1 MDDDMQI
8 SMDEYFKTIKDKI
21 AYKYYDLFIFG
32 VLANAGDYFFVKDY
46 IKFDIVDIFFEPYKY
61 TIAIRIESTDIKIQ
75 EFLKSKN
82 IDFGFNFGFNFDLFQ
97 TKPKNIN
104 IEELQYNEQTI
115 QIILDIIDFIYKNY
129 SKNIN
134 EEYINE

>member
-8 SMDEYFKTIKDKI
+8 SMDKYFKTIKDKI
-21 AYKYYDLFIFG
+21 AYKYYDLFIIG
-32 VLANAGDYFFVKDY
+32 VLADAGDYFFVKDY
-46 IKFDIVDIFFEPYKY
+46 IQFDIVDIFFEPYKY
-61 TIAIRIESTDIKIQ
+61 TIAICIESTNIKIQ

-82 IDFGFNFGFNFDLFQ
+82 IDFGFNFDLFQ

-104 IEELQYNEQTI
+104 IEELQYNEQTM
-115 QIILDIIDFIYKNY
+115 QIILDIIDFVYKNY